1 MPAALHDAEKRL
13 FLVRFKILSVRL
25 QRALGPSMSS
35 FHRLALILV
44 GLGRRGA
51 LVEGEED
58 VRPERVLYLDRTF
71 GSEAMERTVE
81 VGGKGNTLV
90 VNDGELAVLACDAFI
105 KYGDCFFL
113 RSFVFHEF
121 RNSFAE
127 RGAERED
134 LKAARVGHGR
144 PLPAHEISKT
154 ARLCHYLFARL

>member
-81 VGGKGNTLV
+81 GGGKGNTLV
-90 VNDGELAVLACDAFI
+90 VKD
-105 KYGDCFFL
+105 GDCFFL

-144 PLPAHEISKT
+144 PLPAHEISKA
-154 ARLCHYLFARL
+154 ARP